1 MEAPLLGLIIRDAG
15 LWGMLS
21 LQLRTVMPQQEEYV
35 KGAIVT
41 DADSLDDPERRKL
54 AQLCLW
60 MDPAN
65 IYAKVGH
72 RRFSSQKQFVEK
84 APPELRRYVQQQV
97 DLRICQAVKLAAKN
111 GVLLFKDSRPGAPLQ
126 QRDELEFT
134 PTPMA
139 LHTLFRKQPDGID
152 YKLTIGHGL
161 LPMEQHVRILCNVPS
176 LFIVGQHIMQFGE
189 GLNGKLLQPFLNR
202 EWIHIPKAK
211 QSEYLRLFVLRIA
224 GKIDIEAEGFSV
236 EQLRPEGRMSLVL
249 NHTVNGK
256 YALLPRFTY
265 GSKTF
270 EKWDHRQKS
279 VTLHDNGNEVG
290 FVCVNRDR
298 NWEREMLYFVKS
310 ELSLPDFGT
319 LNHIIEW
326 SSIHKQALKARH
338 IEVEQPE
345 GHRYYIGDVKV
356 TQSDDRKGDWFRLR
370 IMLHFDNGE
379 TLPLMALREALV
391 NGEPEYLLPSGN
403 WFVIPELWFSRYAG
417 AMTFGTKGDDDAL
430 RLHISQ
436 RPIIR
441 EALGH
446 EPKLKTQP
454 VDKHLPVGLK
464 AHLRPYQKEGYEW
477 LLSHYNEGTGCCLS
491 DDMGLGKTVQT
502 IALILK
508 HSEKTAPTKKAAPT
522 AEPSFFTFEE
532 MSGQSAPPSEPV
544 LVLSPASVVFNWRN
558 ELERFAPSLR
568 VLTYTGVPSV
578 RQQLRESMDSADVVI
593 TTYQTMRNDIDFF
606 EKRHYGIIVY
616 DEAQVFKNRKSQ
628 VYEAILHLHT
638 SHSVA
643 LSGTPIE
650 NSLEDLWSL
659 MSAIN
664 PQLLGDRE
672 GFVKHFIKP
681 INDNMQ
687 GSRAKMLRELVAPFF
702 LRRLKTEVLDSL
714 PERQD
719 EIVWCN
725 MTPEQASAY
734 EKEESSMRNLLLT
747 TDVSKEQMTVI
758 RAITRLRQIAC
769 CPRMI
774 GMDADSGKMDDV
786 FLRLEELHGTS
797 HKVLI
802 FSEYVSFLQQVEAK
816 MKTLNWKYA
825 MLTGASHN
833 RDKIITHFQETP
845 DCQFFLISLK
855 AGGVGLNLTE
865 ADYVFLLDPWWN
877 LSAEEQAISR
887 AHRMG
892 QRRSVFVYRF
902 ISSGTLEEQILKV
915 QDRKQSLVNTVLG
928 FEKLPVLPPTIQP
941 HDSGAHN

>member
-1 MEAPLLGLIIRDAG
+1 METPLLGLIIRDAG

-21 LQLRTVMPQQEEYV
+21 LQLRTVVPQQEEYV
-35 KGAIVT
+35 KGSIVT
-41 DADSLDDPERRKL
+41 DADSLADPEHRKL

-65 IYAKVGH
+65 IYATVGR

-84 APPELRRYVQQQV
+84 APPEIKRYVQQQV

-111 GVLLFKDSRPGAPLQ
+111 GVRLFKDSKPGAPLQ
-126 QRDELEFT
+126 KRDELMFT
-134 PTPMA
+134 PTPLA

-152 YKLTIGHGL
+152 YKLTVGRDL

-176 LFIVGQHIMQFGE
+176 LFIIDQHIMQFDE

-236 EQLRPEGRMSLVL
+236 EQLRPEGTMSLVL
-249 NHTVNGK
+249 SHTVNGK
-256 YALLPRFTY
+256 YTLLPRFTY
-265 GSKTF
+265 GSKSF
-270 EKWDHRQKS
+270 EKWDRRQKS
-279 VTLHDNGNEVG
+279 VTLHDDGHEVS
-290 FVCVNRDR
+290 FVCVNRNMD
-298 NWEREMLYFVKS
+298 WEREMMHYVKS
-310 ELSLPDFGT
+310 ELSMPDFGT
-319 LNHIIEW
+319 LNGIIEW
-326 SSIHKQALKARH
+326 TSTHKAALEARN
-338 IEVEQPE
+338 IRVEQPS
-345 GHRYYIGDVKV
+345 GHRYYIGDVKI
-356 TQSDDRKGDWFRLR
+356 TESDDRKGDWFRLR
-370 IMLHFDNGE
+370 ITLHFDNGE
-379 TLPLMALREALV
+379 TLPLTALREALA

-403 WFVIPELWFSRYAG
+403 WFVIPELWYSRYAG
-417 AMTFGTKGDDDAL
+417 AMIFGTKGDDGAL

-436 RPIIR
+436 RPFIK

-446 EPKLKTQP
+446 EPKLDSRP
-454 VDKHLPVGLK
+454 VDKQLPAGLK
-464 AHLRPYQKEGYEW
+464 AKLRPYQKEGYEW

-508 HSEKTAPTKKAAPT
+508 HREKAEPAAKTTPE
-522 AEPSFFTFEE
+522 AEPSFFTLEE
-532 MSGQSAPPSEPV
+532 MSGKSEPQPEPV

-578 RQQLRESMDSADVVI
+578 RQQLRESIGSADVVI

-606 EKRHYGIIVY
+606 KERHYGIIVY

-628 VYEAILHLHT
+628 IYEAIQHLHT
-638 SHSVA
+638 DHSVA

-659 MSAIN
+659 MSVIN

-672 GFVKHFIKP
+672 GFVKHYIKP

-687 GSRAKMLRELVAPFF
+687 GSRAKMLRKLVDPFF
-702 LRRLKTEVLDSL
+702 LRRLKSEVLDSL

-719 EIVWCN
+719 EIVWCD

-734 EKEESSMRNLLLT
+734 DQEESSMRNLLL
-747 TDVSKEQMTVI
+747 SNEAPKEQMTVI
-758 RAITRLRQIAC
+758 RAITKLRQIAC
-769 CPRMI
+769 CPRMV
-774 GMDADSGKMDDV
+774 GLEADSGKMEDV

-802 FSEYVSFLQQVEAK
+802 FSEYVSFLQQVETK
-816 MKTLNWKYA
+816 MKALNWNYA
-825 MLTGASHN
+825 MLTGESHN
-833 RDKIITHFQETP
+833 REQIIAHFQETP

-902 ISSGTLEEQILKV
+902 ITSGTLEEQILKV
-915 QDRKQSLVNTVLG
+915 QNRKQSLVETVLG
-928 FEKLPVLPPTIQP
+928 FEKER
-941 HDSGAHN
+941 H